1 MSAKYIY
8 YQAAQTPKFDDIVR
22 TQNANKNLRNGIN
35 NSKTTPKPK
44 LSNVTAEYDKPFM
57 EVRKNLIQKLNE
69 YELANSN
76 KRNDP
81 EVNANIENMKRQILD
96 FGKFTVQEAQA
107 YEFLSGVLEN
117 PNDDEGNLLY
127 DVNSLKKVPK
137 ALTVEDITSARSN
150 SDDIMYLFGG
160 NNPLTDTKTG
170 DYISDEE
177 GYILSEDGQRMIAY
191 DIFGKPVD
199 TDEYEFERRRNFS
212 NYANPTLFD
221 FGKSEIEYNGV
232 PASKMPEFNF
242 NKDEITKVSDLVD
255 YVNEIGKM
263 IQVDDV
269 VMFDYDTRQMTT
281 EGINIAKNKIRQ
293 KIQKQV
299 VDGVEGFKDN
309 KVEKALEVLAYQF
322 AVESEGIDDPTQ
334 NYIKN
339 LVNNT
344 SYQGADGTIFE
355 DFAIDEIFKNKYEG
369 QGVRKAKN
377 YNEIRPGSGNDYYLS
392 VGPETLNNKTTD
404 GVSLTRED
412 EEGFAQAFE
421 TIIYK
426 QPTMRKPKRK
436 ERLYLDKDI
445 LFKQAVS
452 NPEALYNIH
461 PFTFVSDQVNI
472 YPVNTQTG
480 QLASKAEIESGKVP
494 IKYVPFVEGVA
505 KSEIT
510 EDDFTKNLKK
520 LKTQEEKE
528 DYNRFSDLIDGKP
541 SSEVSVLVPL
551 DKIFVDSE
559 LNQFKNLIDLADK
572 LTEENASITSGE
584 TAEERRQRLMN
595 TYGIN

>member
-1 MSAKYIY
+1 MSTKYIY
-8 YQAAQTPKFDDIVR
+8 YQAAQTPKFDDIVSS
-22 TQNANKNLRNGIN
+22 QKANQNLRDGID

-44 LSNVTAEYDKPFM
+44 YSNITAEYDKPFM

-69 YELANSN
+69 YKLANAANYS
-76 KRNDP
+76 DP
-81 EVNANIENMKRQILD
+81 EVNAIIQNMERQIKD
-96 FGKFTVQEAQA
+96 FGNFTVQEAKA
-107 YEFLSGVLEN
+107 YEFLSGVVEN
-117 PNDDEGNLLY
+117 PNDEEGNLKY

-137 ALTVEDITSARSN
+137 ALTVDDIISARSN
-150 SDDIMYLFGG
+150 SDDITYLFGS
-160 NNPLTDTKTG
+160 NNPLTNSETG

-177 GYILSEDGQRMIAY
+177 GYILSEDGQKMIAY
-191 DIFGKPVD
+191 DIYGKPVD

-212 NYANPTLFD
+212 NYINPTLFD

-232 PASKMPEFNF
+232 PASKITEFNF
-242 NKDEITKVSDLVD
+242 NKDEITETPDLVD
-255 YVNEIGKM
+255 YVSEIGKM

-269 VMFDYDTRQMTT
+269 VMFDYDTRKMTS

-293 KIQKQV
+293 KIQKQI

-322 AVESEGIDDPTQ
+322 AVDSEGIDDPTQ
-334 NYIKN
+334 SYIKN

-344 SYQGADGTIFE
+344 SYEGADGKIFE
-355 DFAIDEIFKNKYEG
+355 DFAVDEIFKNKYEG

-377 YNEIRPGSGNDYYLS
+377 YNEIRPGSSNDYYLS
-392 VGPETLNNKTTD
+392 IAPETLNNKTTD

-412 EEGFAQAFE
+412 EEGFSQAFE

-426 QPTMRKPKRK
+426 QPPMRRAKRK
-436 ERLYLDKDI
+436 TDLFIDKNI
-445 LFKQAVS
+445 LFKQAIS
-452 NPEALYNIH
+452 NPEALYNVH
-461 PFTFVSDQVNI
+461 PFSFVSDQVNI
-472 YPVNTQTG
+472 YPVNIETG

-494 IKYVPFVEGVA
+494 VKYVPFVEGVA

-510 EDDFTKNLKK
+510 EDDFLKNLDK
-520 LKTQEEKE
+520 LKTQEEKD
-528 DYNRFSDLIDGKP
+528 DYNRFSDLLKGKA
-541 SSEVSVLVPL
+541 SGEVSVLVPL

-572 LTEENASITSGE
+572 LTEENASGE
-584 TAEERRQRLMN
+584 TQQEKEERLKN
-595 TYGIN
+595 TYGI